1 MNKGDILEQCCRAYW
16 NEYRNGFLSIG
27 GDKSYPTWDE
37 FTEQRA
43 KDETRRCMRH
53 ALEVLKALPDGA
65 FSDDLEKDTVKR
77 LKMERGSF
85 DKVMAR
91 VLSDK
96 PLRRKRS
103 ERLQAEI
110 TAEALNKGLTP

>member
-1 MNKGDILEQCCRAYW
+1 MVKGDVVEQVSRAYW
-16 NEYRNGFLSIG
+16 NAYRDGFLSVG

-37 FTEQRA
+37 YNETRA

-53 ALEVLKALPDGA
+53 ALEVLKTLPDGA
-65 FSDDLEKDTVKR
+65 FSDDLEKDTIKR

-85 DKVMAR
+85 DKVMGR
-91 VLSDK
+91 ILGDK
-96 PLRRKRS
+96 PLRRKKS

-110 TAEALNKGLTP
+110 QAAALNQGLAK